1 MKKYILIVIG
11 LLFVTSYL
19 IVDNARANP
28 SRLSTPSS
36 CASATATTTLS
47 YVRAGTAT
55 TTLTCDT
62 SKNGVG
68 VDTFEKAYL
77 ALQHT
82 ASSTSSTITIRF
94 EYSQD
99 GIDWYASNIFDQTG
113 LSTTTATSIIYDGV
127 THSHQ
132 INFASSTNACADA
145 VIANNNLNCHL
156 IPVPVPTRYV
166 RAVFTAPA
174 GATGSGVWA
183 QFIGKAET
191 IR

>member
-19 IVDNARANP
+19 VVDNAKANP
-28 SRLSTPSS
+28 SRISTPSS

-82 ASSTSSTITIRF
+82 ATSTSSILDIRF

-99 GIDWYASNIFDQTG
+99 GVDWYASNIFDQTG
-113 LSTTTATSIIYDGV
+113 LSTTTAGIIYDVG
-127 THSHQ
+127 TTYHRL
-132 INFASSTNACADA
+132 NFASSTNACADA
-145 VIANNNLNCHL
+145 VIANNNLNCHM

-174 GATGSGVWA
+174 GAANSGVWA
-183 QFIGKAET
+183 QFIGKAEM